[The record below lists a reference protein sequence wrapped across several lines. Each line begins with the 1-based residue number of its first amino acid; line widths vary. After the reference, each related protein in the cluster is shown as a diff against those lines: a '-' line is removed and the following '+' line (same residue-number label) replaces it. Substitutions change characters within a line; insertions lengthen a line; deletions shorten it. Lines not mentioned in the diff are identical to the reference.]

1 MKIDG
6 FNGGLLYGIPGGYE
20 FYIAQYGVKWPMG
33 DVLEVTHGL
42 PDFLEVAFDT
52 PGLRR
57 TTGCLKPL
65 FKKPALYLR
74 SQLSLLSG
82 KNFANNGRDNGDG
95 FRAGAAGKNNAT
107 LPQGSKKEAATLS
120 VAAPIKLLT
129 DKYYVIHEL
138 FISALKLHRR
148 GIAVPAARGDQRVHA
163 IA

>member
-1 MKIDG
+1 MKING
-6 FNGGLLYGIPGGYE
+6 FNGGLLYGVPGGYE
-20 FYIAQYGVKWPMG
+20 FYIAQYGVKRPVG
-33 DVLEVTHGL
+33 YALEVTDGV
-42 PDFLEVAFDT
+42 PDFLVVAFDT

-65 FKKPALYLR
+65 FKKSALYLR

-82 KNFANNGRDNGDG
+82 EYTANNRRDNGDG

-107 LPQGSKKEAATLS
+107 FPQGSKKEAATLS
-120 VAAPIKLLT
+120 VAAPIKILT
-129 DKYYVIHEL
+129 DRYYVIHGL
-138 FISALKLHRR
+138 FISALKLHRH